1 MEVLFNKGMTSIKRT
16 LVAASWGSN
25 PIAYQVLGICSALAV
40 TVQLEKSLVMG
51 AATIMVLCCSNVAIA
66 LLRNHIPHRIRIIVQ
81 LSVISSLVIVVD
93 QVLRAYYYE
102 MSKELSVFVGLIITN
117 CIVMGRAEAF
127 AMSHSP
133 MESLWDGLGNGLGYA
148 WVLALVG
155 AVRELLGAGTL
166 LGYPMIPQALY
177 DMGYVNNGLMM
188 LSPAAFIL
196 LGVIVWGCKALG
208 GAQGEET

>member
-1 MEVLFNKGMTSIKRT
+1 MTSIKRA
-16 LVAASWGSN
+16 LVAASWVSN

-51 AATIMVLCCSNVAIA
+51 VALTVVLCCSNVVIA
-66 LLRNHIPHRIRIIVQ
+66 VLRNHIPHRIRIIVQ
-81 LSVISSLVIVVD
+81 LSVISGLVIVVD
-93 QVLRAYYYE
+93 QFLKAYYYE

-127 AMSHSP
+127 AMSHPP
-133 MESLWDGLGNGLGYA
+133 MESFWDGLGNGFGYA

-155 AVRELLGAGTL
+155 AVRELLGSGTL
-166 LGYPMIPQALY
+166 LGYPMIPQTLY

-188 LSPAAFIL
+188 LSPAAFIF
-196 LGVIVWGCKALG
+196 LGLIVWGCKALG
-208 GAQGEET
+208 GAQGEESI